1 MNNKKILLVEDE
13 KLAREG
19 VRDFLISRGYL
30 VTEAVDGE
38 EAVKK
43 FCESGQSVFDLVIL
57 DVMLPKMNGILV
69 LKEIRKR
76 SKIPVLML
84 TALSD
89 EGTQLASF
97 DNLADDYLCKPF
109 SLLIL
114 EKRIEALL
122 RRALENPQKE
132 GVSKWVREGVLVD
145 FLEYKGYL
153 NGVDVDLKPKEVEL
167 LKFLIENPKVTLRRE
182 QILEE
187 LWKDELPYDRVIDVY
202 IKNLRKK
209 LQIDCIKNRKGLKKI
224 YLRIF
229 PKTFLS
235 MSLILGVLILLVHS
249 LVYVLMN
256 QAYAD
261 EKKEKAKRNLNELSE
276 QITGKSAEEIR
287 RICGEFALQKNVN
300 LNLKIDGKVQH
311 LQGFSGADI
320 VTDELL
326 PSDLVPLVNNEQ
338 LGSILVSDLTAVD
351 ADGKTILVQ
360 MLSNVESLKEA
371 REATLKIL
379 PF

>member
-1 MNNKKILLVEDE
+1 MSVKKILLAEDE
-13 KLAREG
+13 RLAREG

-76 SKIPVLML
+76 SKVPVLML

-114 EKRIEALL
+114 EKRIEALM
-122 RRALENPQKE
+122 RRTLENAQKE
-132 GVSKWVREGVLVD
+132 EVSKWAREGVLVD

-167 LKFLIENPKVTLRRE
+167 LKLLIENPKVTLRRE

-209 LQIDCIKNRKGLKKI
+209 LQIDCIKTVKGVG
-224 YLRIF
+224 YC
-229 PKTFLS
+229 
-235 MSLILGVLILLVHS
+235 
-249 LVYVLMN
+249 
-256 QAYAD
+256 YA
-261 EKKEKAKRNLNELSE
+261 EK
-276 QITGKSAEEIR
+276 
-287 RICGEFALQKNVN
+287 
-300 LNLKIDGKVQH
+300 
-311 LQGFSGADI
+311 
-320 VTDELL
+320 
-326 PSDLVPLVNNEQ
+326 
-338 LGSILVSDLTAVD
+338 
-351 ADGKTILVQ
+351 
-360 MLSNVESLKEA
+360 
-371 REATLKIL
+371 
-379 PF
+379 

>member
-1 MNNKKILLVEDE
+1 MNIKRILLVEDE

-30 VTEAVDGE
+30 VAEAVDGE
-38 EAVKK
+38 EAVRK
-43 FCESGQSVFDLVIL
+43 FCESGQSEFDLVIL

-76 SKIPVLML
+76 SEVPVLML

-114 EKRIEALL
+114 EKRIEALM
-122 RRALENPQKE
+122 RRLKDTQKE
-132 GVSKWVREGVLVD
+132 EASKWAREGVLVD

-167 LKFLIENPKVTLRRE
+167 LKLLIENPKVTLRRE

-209 LQIDCIKNRKGLKKI
+209 LQIDCIKTVKGVG
-224 YLRIF
+224 YC
-229 PKTFLS
+229 
-235 MSLILGVLILLVHS
+235 
-249 LVYVLMN
+249 YV
-256 QAYAD
+256 
-261 EKKEKAKRNLNELSE
+261 EK
-276 QITGKSAEEIR
+276 
-287 RICGEFALQKNVN
+287 
-300 LNLKIDGKVQH
+300 
-311 LQGFSGADI
+311 
-320 VTDELL
+320 
-326 PSDLVPLVNNEQ
+326 
-338 LGSILVSDLTAVD
+338 
-351 ADGKTILVQ
+351 
-360 MLSNVESLKEA
+360 
-371 REATLKIL
+371 
-379 PF
+379 

>member
-1 MNNKKILLVEDE
+1 MNIKKILLVEDE

-69 LKEIRKR
+69 LKEIRKK
-76 SKIPVLML
+76 SKVPVLML

-122 RRALENPQKE
+122 RRALENSQKE
-132 GVSKWVREGVLVD
+132 EVSKWVREGVQVD

-209 LQIDCIKNRKGLKKI
+209 LQIDCIKTVKGVG
-224 YLRIF
+224 YC
-229 PKTFLS
+229 
-235 MSLILGVLILLVHS
+235 
-249 LVYVLMN
+249 YV
-256 QAYAD
+256 
-261 EKKEKAKRNLNELSE
+261 EK
-276 QITGKSAEEIR
+276 
-287 RICGEFALQKNVN
+287 
-300 LNLKIDGKVQH
+300 
-311 LQGFSGADI
+311 
-320 VTDELL
+320 
-326 PSDLVPLVNNEQ
+326 
-338 LGSILVSDLTAVD
+338 
-351 ADGKTILVQ
+351 
-360 MLSNVESLKEA
+360 
-371 REATLKIL
+371 
-379 PF
+379 

>member
-1 MNNKKILLVEDE
+1 MYNKKILLVEDE

-76 SKIPVLML
+76 SKVPVLML

-97 DNLADDYLCKPF
+97 DKLADDYLCKPF
-109 SLLIL
+109 ALLIL
-114 EKRIEALL
+114 EKRVEALL

-132 GVSKWVREGVLVD
+132 EVSKWVRAGVLVD

-209 LQIDCIKNRKGLKKI
+209 LQIDCIKTVKGVG
-224 YLRIF
+224 YC
-229 PKTFLS
+229 
-235 MSLILGVLILLVHS
+235 
-249 LVYVLMN
+249 YV
-256 QAYAD
+256 
-261 EKKEKAKRNLNELSE
+261 EK
-276 QITGKSAEEIR
+276 
-287 RICGEFALQKNVN
+287 
-300 LNLKIDGKVQH
+300 
-311 LQGFSGADI
+311 
-320 VTDELL
+320 
-326 PSDLVPLVNNEQ
+326 
-338 LGSILVSDLTAVD
+338 
-351 ADGKTILVQ
+351 
-360 MLSNVESLKEA
+360 
-371 REATLKIL
+371 
-379 PF
+379 

>member
-1 MNNKKILLVEDE
+1 MNIKKILLVEDDR
-13 KLAREG
+13 LAREG

-43 FCESGQSVFDLVIL
+43 FYESEQSVFDLVIL

-76 SKIPVLML
+76 SKVPVLML

-89 EGTQLASF
+89 ESTQLASF

-114 EKRIEALL
+114 EKRIEALM
-122 RRALENPQKE
+122 RRTLENAQKE
-132 GVSKWVREGVLVD
+132 EVSKWAREGVLVD

-167 LKFLIENPKVTLRRE
+167 LKLLIENPKVTLRRE

-209 LQIDCIKNRKGLKKI
+209 LQIDCIKTVKGVG
-224 YLRIF
+224 YC
-229 PKTFLS
+229 
-235 MSLILGVLILLVHS
+235 
-249 LVYVLMN
+249 YV
-256 QAYAD
+256 
-261 EKKEKAKRNLNELSE
+261 EK
-276 QITGKSAEEIR
+276 
-287 RICGEFALQKNVN
+287 
-300 LNLKIDGKVQH
+300 
-311 LQGFSGADI
+311 
-320 VTDELL
+320 
-326 PSDLVPLVNNEQ
+326 
-338 LGSILVSDLTAVD
+338 
-351 ADGKTILVQ
+351 
-360 MLSNVESLKEA
+360 
-371 REATLKIL
+371 
-379 PF
+379 

>member
-1 MNNKKILLVEDE
+1 MNIKKILLVEDE
-13 KLAREG
+13 KIAREG

-30 VTEAVDGE
+30 ITEAVDGE

-69 LKEIRKR
+69 LREIRKR
-76 SKIPVLML
+76 SKVPVLML

-114 EKRIEALL
+114 EKRIEALM

-132 GVSKWVREGVLVD
+132 EVSKWEREGVMVD

-167 LKFLIENPKVTLRRE
+167 LKLLIENPKVTLRRE

-209 LQIDCIKNRKGLKKI
+209 LQIDCIKTVKGVG
-224 YLRIF
+224 YC
-229 PKTFLS
+229 
-235 MSLILGVLILLVHS
+235 
-249 LVYVLMN
+249 YV
-256 QAYAD
+256 
-261 EKKEKAKRNLNELSE
+261 EK
-276 QITGKSAEEIR
+276 
-287 RICGEFALQKNVN
+287 
-300 LNLKIDGKVQH
+300 
-311 LQGFSGADI
+311 
-320 VTDELL
+320 
-326 PSDLVPLVNNEQ
+326 
-338 LGSILVSDLTAVD
+338 
-351 ADGKTILVQ
+351 
-360 MLSNVESLKEA
+360 
-371 REATLKIL
+371 
-379 PF
+379 

>member
-1 MNNKKILLVEDE
+1 MNIKKILLVEDE
-13 KLAREG
+13 KIAREG

-30 VTEAVDGE
+30 VAEAVDGE
-38 EAVKK
+38 EAVRK
-43 FCESGQSVFDLVIL
+43 FCESGQSEFDLVIL

-76 SKIPVLML
+76 SEVPVLML

-114 EKRIEALL
+114 EKRIEALM
-122 RRALENPQKE
+122 RRLENTQKE
-132 GVSKWVREGVLVD
+132 EVSKWAREGVLVD

-167 LKFLIENPKVTLRRE
+167 LKLLIENPKVTLRRE

-209 LQIDCIKNRKGLKKI
+209 LQIDCIKTVKGVG
-224 YLRIF
+224 YC
-229 PKTFLS
+229 
-235 MSLILGVLILLVHS
+235 
-249 LVYVLMN
+249 YV
-256 QAYAD
+256 
-261 EKKEKAKRNLNELSE
+261 EK
-276 QITGKSAEEIR
+276 
-287 RICGEFALQKNVN
+287 
-300 LNLKIDGKVQH
+300 
-311 LQGFSGADI
+311 
-320 VTDELL
+320 
-326 PSDLVPLVNNEQ
+326 
-338 LGSILVSDLTAVD
+338 
-351 ADGKTILVQ
+351 
-360 MLSNVESLKEA
+360 
-371 REATLKIL
+371 
-379 PF
+379 

>member
-1 MNNKKILLVEDE
+1 MKIKKILLVEDDR
-13 KLAREG
+13 LAREG

-43 FCESGQSVFDLVIL
+43 FYESEQSVFDLVIL

-69 LKEIRKR
+69 LKEIRKK
-76 SKIPVLML
+76 SEVPVLML

-114 EKRIEALL
+114 EKRIEALM
-122 RRALENPQKE
+122 RRTLENAQKE
-132 GVSKWVREGVLVD
+132 EVSKWAREGVLVD

-167 LKFLIENPKVTLRRE
+167 LKLLIENPKVTLRRE

-209 LQIDCIKNRKGLKKI
+209 LQIDCIKTVKGVG
-224 YLRIF
+224 YC
-229 PKTFLS
+229 
-235 MSLILGVLILLVHS
+235 
-249 LVYVLMN
+249 
-256 QAYAD
+256 YA
-261 EKKEKAKRNLNELSE
+261 EK
-276 QITGKSAEEIR
+276 
-287 RICGEFALQKNVN
+287 
-300 LNLKIDGKVQH
+300 
-311 LQGFSGADI
+311 
-320 VTDELL
+320 
-326 PSDLVPLVNNEQ
+326 
-338 LGSILVSDLTAVD
+338 
-351 ADGKTILVQ
+351 
-360 MLSNVESLKEA
+360 
-371 REATLKIL
+371 
-379 PF
+379 

>member
-1 MNNKKILLVEDE
+1 MNTKKILLVEDE
-13 KLAREG
+13 KIAREG

-38 EAVKK
+38 EAAKK
-43 FCESGQSVFDLVIL
+43 FCESEQSVFDLVIL

-76 SKIPVLML
+76 SKVPVLML

-114 EKRIEALL
+114 EKRIEALI
-122 RRALENPQKE
+122 RRTLGDTQKE
-132 GVSKWVREGVLVD
+132 EVSKWTRDGVMVD

-167 LKFLIENPKVTLRRE
+167 LKLLIENPKVTLRRE

-209 LQIDCIKNRKGLKKI
+209 LQIDCIKTVKGVG
-224 YLRIF
+224 YC
-229 PKTFLS
+229 
-235 MSLILGVLILLVHS
+235 
-249 LVYVLMN
+249 
-256 QAYAD
+256 YA
-261 EKKEKAKRNLNELSE
+261 EK
-276 QITGKSAEEIR
+276 
-287 RICGEFALQKNVN
+287 
-300 LNLKIDGKVQH
+300 
-311 LQGFSGADI
+311 
-320 VTDELL
+320 
-326 PSDLVPLVNNEQ
+326 
-338 LGSILVSDLTAVD
+338 
-351 ADGKTILVQ
+351 
-360 MLSNVESLKEA
+360 
-371 REATLKIL
+371 
-379 PF
+379 

>member
-1 MNNKKILLVEDE
+1 MNIKKILLVEDE
-13 KLAREG
+13 KIAREG

-97 DNLADDYLCKPF
+97 DNLADDYICKPF

-209 LQIDCIKNRKGLKKI
+209 LQIDCIKTVKGVG
-224 YLRIF
+224 YC
-229 PKTFLS
+229 
-235 MSLILGVLILLVHS
+235 
-249 LVYVLMN
+249 YV
-256 QAYAD
+256 
-261 EKKEKAKRNLNELSE
+261 EK
-276 QITGKSAEEIR
+276 
-287 RICGEFALQKNVN
+287 
-300 LNLKIDGKVQH
+300 
-311 LQGFSGADI
+311 
-320 VTDELL
+320 
-326 PSDLVPLVNNEQ
+326 
-338 LGSILVSDLTAVD
+338 
-351 ADGKTILVQ
+351 
-360 MLSNVESLKEA
+360 
-371 REATLKIL
+371 
-379 PF
+379 

>member
-1 MNNKKILLVEDE
+1 MNIKKILLVEDE
-13 KLAREG
+13 KIAREG

-43 FCESGQSVFDLVIL
+43 FCESEQSVFDLVIL

-76 SKIPVLML
+76 SKAPVLML

-114 EKRIEALL
+114 EKRIEALM
-122 RRALENPQKE
+122 RRLKDTQKE
-132 GVSKWVREGVLVD
+132 EVSKWEREGVLVD

-167 LKFLIENPKVTLRRE
+167 LKLLIENPKVTLRRE

-187 LWKDELPYDRVIDVY
+187 LWKDELTYDRVIDVY

-209 LQIDCIKNRKGLKKI
+209 LQIDCIKTVKGVG
-224 YLRIF
+224 YC
-229 PKTFLS
+229 
-235 MSLILGVLILLVHS
+235 
-249 LVYVLMN
+249 
-256 QAYAD
+256 YA
-261 EKKEKAKRNLNELSE
+261 EK
-276 QITGKSAEEIR
+276 
-287 RICGEFALQKNVN
+287 
-300 LNLKIDGKVQH
+300 
-311 LQGFSGADI
+311 
-320 VTDELL
+320 
-326 PSDLVPLVNNEQ
+326 
-338 LGSILVSDLTAVD
+338 
-351 ADGKTILVQ
+351 
-360 MLSNVESLKEA
+360 
-371 REATLKIL
+371 
-379 PF
+379 

>member
-1 MNNKKILLVEDE
+1 MSIKKILLVEDE

-209 LQIDCIKNRKGLKKI
+209 LQIDCIKTVKGVG
-224 YLRIF
+224 YC
-229 PKTFLS
+229 
-235 MSLILGVLILLVHS
+235 
-249 LVYVLMN
+249 YV
-256 QAYAD
+256 
-261 EKKEKAKRNLNELSE
+261 EK
-276 QITGKSAEEIR
+276 
-287 RICGEFALQKNVN
+287 
-300 LNLKIDGKVQH
+300 
-311 LQGFSGADI
+311 
-320 VTDELL
+320 
-326 PSDLVPLVNNEQ
+326 
-338 LGSILVSDLTAVD
+338 
-351 ADGKTILVQ
+351 
-360 MLSNVESLKEA
+360 
-371 REATLKIL
+371 
-379 PF
+379 

>member
-1 MNNKKILLVEDE
+1 MNTKKILLVEDE
-13 KLAREG
+13 KIAREG

-38 EAVKK
+38 EAAKK
-43 FCESGQSVFDLVIL
+43 FCESGQSIFDLVIL

-76 SKIPVLML
+76 SKVPVLML

-114 EKRIEALL
+114 EKRIEALM

-132 GVSKWVREGVLVD
+132 EVSKWEREGVMVD

-167 LKFLIENPKVTLRRE
+167 LKLLIENPKVTLRRE

-209 LQIDCIKNRKGLKKI
+209 LQVDCIKTVKGVG
-224 YLRIF
+224 YC
-229 PKTFLS
+229 
-235 MSLILGVLILLVHS
+235 
-249 LVYVLMN
+249 YV
-256 QAYAD
+256 
-261 EKKEKAKRNLNELSE
+261 EK
-276 QITGKSAEEIR
+276 
-287 RICGEFALQKNVN
+287 
-300 LNLKIDGKVQH
+300 
-311 LQGFSGADI
+311 
-320 VTDELL
+320 
-326 PSDLVPLVNNEQ
+326 
-338 LGSILVSDLTAVD
+338 
-351 ADGKTILVQ
+351 
-360 MLSNVESLKEA
+360 
-371 REATLKIL
+371 
-379 PF
+379 

>member
-1 MNNKKILLVEDE
+1 MNIKKILLVEDE

-76 SKIPVLML
+76 SKVPVLML

-114 EKRIEALL
+114 EKRIEALM
-122 RRALENPQKE
+122 RRTLENAQKE
-132 GVSKWVREGVLVD
+132 EASKWEREGVLVD

-167 LKFLIENPKVTLRRE
+167 LKLLIENPKVTLRRE

-209 LQIDCIKNRKGLKKI
+209 LQIDCIKTVKGVG
-224 YLRIF
+224 YC
-229 PKTFLS
+229 
-235 MSLILGVLILLVHS
+235 
-249 LVYVLMN
+249 YV
-256 QAYAD
+256 
-261 EKKEKAKRNLNELSE
+261 EK
-276 QITGKSAEEIR
+276 
-287 RICGEFALQKNVN
+287 
-300 LNLKIDGKVQH
+300 
-311 LQGFSGADI
+311 
-320 VTDELL
+320 
-326 PSDLVPLVNNEQ
+326 
-338 LGSILVSDLTAVD
+338 
-351 ADGKTILVQ
+351 
-360 MLSNVESLKEA
+360 
-371 REATLKIL
+371 
-379 PF
+379 

>member
-1 MNNKKILLVEDE
+1 MNIKKILLVEDE

-43 FCESGQSVFDLVIL
+43 FCESEQSVFDLVIL

-76 SKIPVLML
+76 SEVPVLML

-114 EKRIEALL
+114 EKRIEALM
-122 RRALENPQKE
+122 RRTLENAQKE
-132 GVSKWVREGVLVD
+132 EVSKWEREGVMVD

-153 NGVDVDLKPKEVEL
+153 KGVDVDLKPKEVEL
-167 LKFLIENPKVTLRRE
+167 LKLLIENPKVTLRRE

-209 LQIDCIKNRKGLKKI
+209 LQIDCIKTVKGVG
-224 YLRIF
+224 YC
-229 PKTFLS
+229 
-235 MSLILGVLILLVHS
+235 
-249 LVYVLMN
+249 
-256 QAYAD
+256 YA
-261 EKKEKAKRNLNELSE
+261 EK
-276 QITGKSAEEIR
+276 
-287 RICGEFALQKNVN
+287 
-300 LNLKIDGKVQH
+300 
-311 LQGFSGADI
+311 
-320 VTDELL
+320 
-326 PSDLVPLVNNEQ
+326 
-338 LGSILVSDLTAVD
+338 
-351 ADGKTILVQ
+351 
-360 MLSNVESLKEA
+360 
-371 REATLKIL
+371 
-379 PF
+379 

>member
-1 MNNKKILLVEDE
+1 MNIKKILLVEDE
-13 KLAREG
+13 KIAREG

-30 VTEAVDGE
+30 VAEAVDGE

-76 SKIPVLML
+76 SKVPVLML

-114 EKRIEALL
+114 EKRIEALM
-122 RRALENPQKE
+122 RRLKDTQKE
-132 GVSKWVREGVLVD
+132 EVSKWVREGVLVD

-167 LKFLIENPKVTLRRE
+167 LKLLIENPKVTLRRE

-209 LQIDCIKNRKGLKKI
+209 LQVDCIKTVKGVG
-224 YLRIF
+224 YC
-229 PKTFLS
+229 
-235 MSLILGVLILLVHS
+235 
-249 LVYVLMN
+249 YV
-256 QAYAD
+256 
-261 EKKEKAKRNLNELSE
+261 EK
-276 QITGKSAEEIR
+276 
-287 RICGEFALQKNVN
+287 
-300 LNLKIDGKVQH
+300 
-311 LQGFSGADI
+311 
-320 VTDELL
+320 
-326 PSDLVPLVNNEQ
+326 
-338 LGSILVSDLTAVD
+338 
-351 ADGKTILVQ
+351 
-360 MLSNVESLKEA
+360 
-371 REATLKIL
+371 
-379 PF
+379 

>member
-1 MNNKKILLVEDE
+1 MYNKKILLVEDE

-76 SKIPVLML
+76 SRVPVLML

-132 GVSKWVREGVLVD
+132 GVSKWMREGVLVD

-153 NGVDVDLKPKEVEL
+153 KGVDVDLKPKEVEL
-167 LKFLIENPKVTLRRE
+167 LKLLIENPKVTLRRE

-209 LQIDCIKNRKGLKKI
+209 LQIDCIKTVKGVG
-224 YLRIF
+224 YC
-229 PKTFLS
+229 
-235 MSLILGVLILLVHS
+235 
-249 LVYVLMN
+249 YV
-256 QAYAD
+256 
-261 EKKEKAKRNLNELSE
+261 EK
-276 QITGKSAEEIR
+276 
-287 RICGEFALQKNVN
+287 
-300 LNLKIDGKVQH
+300 
-311 LQGFSGADI
+311 
-320 VTDELL
+320 
-326 PSDLVPLVNNEQ
+326 
-338 LGSILVSDLTAVD
+338 
-351 ADGKTILVQ
+351 
-360 MLSNVESLKEA
+360 
-371 REATLKIL
+371 
-379 PF
+379 

>member
-1 MNNKKILLVEDE
+1 MYNKKILLVEDE

-30 VTEAVDGE
+30 VTEVVDGE

-114 EKRIEALL
+114 EKRVEALL
-122 RRALENPQKE
+122 RRTLENLQKE
-132 GVSKWVREGVLVD
+132 EVSKWVREGVLVD

-167 LKFLIENPKVTLRRE
+167 LKLLIENPRVTLRRE

-209 LQIDCIKNRKGLKKI
+209 LQIDCIKTVKGVG
-224 YLRIF
+224 YC
-229 PKTFLS
+229 
-235 MSLILGVLILLVHS
+235 
-249 LVYVLMN
+249 YV
-256 QAYAD
+256 
-261 EKKEKAKRNLNELSE
+261 EK
-276 QITGKSAEEIR
+276 
-287 RICGEFALQKNVN
+287 
-300 LNLKIDGKVQH
+300 
-311 LQGFSGADI
+311 
-320 VTDELL
+320 
-326 PSDLVPLVNNEQ
+326 
-338 LGSILVSDLTAVD
+338 
-351 ADGKTILVQ
+351 
-360 MLSNVESLKEA
+360 
-371 REATLKIL
+371 
-379 PF
+379 

>member
-1 MNNKKILLVEDE
+1 MNIKKILLVEDE

-43 FCESGQSVFDLVIL
+43 FCESEQSVFDLVIL

-76 SKIPVLML
+76 SKVPVLML

-97 DNLADDYLCKPF
+97 DSLADDYLCKPF

-114 EKRIEALL
+114 EKRIEALI
-122 RRALENPQKE
+122 RRLKDTQKE
-132 GVSKWVREGVLVD
+132 EVSKWAREGVLVD

-167 LKFLIENPKVTLRRE
+167 LKLLIENPKVTLRRE

-209 LQIDCIKNRKGLKKI
+209 LQIDCIKTVKGVG
-224 YLRIF
+224 YC
-229 PKTFLS
+229 
-235 MSLILGVLILLVHS
+235 
-249 LVYVLMN
+249 YV
-256 QAYAD
+256 
-261 EKKEKAKRNLNELSE
+261 EK
-276 QITGKSAEEIR
+276 
-287 RICGEFALQKNVN
+287 
-300 LNLKIDGKVQH
+300 
-311 LQGFSGADI
+311 
-320 VTDELL
+320 
-326 PSDLVPLVNNEQ
+326 
-338 LGSILVSDLTAVD
+338 
-351 ADGKTILVQ
+351 
-360 MLSNVESLKEA
+360 
-371 REATLKIL
+371 
-379 PF
+379 

>member
-1 MNNKKILLVEDE
+1 MNIKKILLVEDE
-13 KLAREG
+13 KIAREG

-30 VTEAVDGE
+30 VTEAADGE

-43 FCESGQSVFDLVIL
+43 FCESGQSEFDLVIL

-76 SKIPVLML
+76 SEVSVLML

-114 EKRIEALL
+114 EKRIEALM
-122 RRALENPQKE
+122 RRLKDTQKE
-132 GVSKWVREGVLVD
+132 EVSKWVREGVLVD

-167 LKFLIENPKVTLRRE
+167 LKLLIENPKVTLRRK

-209 LQIDCIKNRKGLKKI
+209 LQVDCIKTVKGVG
-224 YLRIF
+224 YC
-229 PKTFLS
+229 
-235 MSLILGVLILLVHS
+235 
-249 LVYVLMN
+249 YV
-256 QAYAD
+256 
-261 EKKEKAKRNLNELSE
+261 EK
-276 QITGKSAEEIR
+276 
-287 RICGEFALQKNVN
+287 
-300 LNLKIDGKVQH
+300 
-311 LQGFSGADI
+311 
-320 VTDELL
+320 
-326 PSDLVPLVNNEQ
+326 
-338 LGSILVSDLTAVD
+338 
-351 ADGKTILVQ
+351 
-360 MLSNVESLKEA
+360 
-371 REATLKIL
+371 
-379 PF
+379 

>member
-1 MNNKKILLVEDE
+1 MNIKKILLVEDE
-13 KLAREG
+13 KIAREG

-30 VTEAVDGE
+30 ITEAADGE

-76 SKIPVLML
+76 SEVPVLML

-114 EKRIEALL
+114 EKRIEALM
-122 RRALENPQKE
+122 RRLKDTQKE
-132 GVSKWVREGVLVD
+132 EVSKWVREGVLVD

-167 LKFLIENPKVTLRRE
+167 LKLLIENPKVTLRRE

-209 LQIDCIKNRKGLKKI
+209 LKVDCIKTVKGVG
-224 YLRIF
+224 YC
-229 PKTFLS
+229 
-235 MSLILGVLILLVHS
+235 
-249 LVYVLMN
+249 YV
-256 QAYAD
+256 
-261 EKKEKAKRNLNELSE
+261 EK
-276 QITGKSAEEIR
+276 
-287 RICGEFALQKNVN
+287 
-300 LNLKIDGKVQH
+300 
-311 LQGFSGADI
+311 
-320 VTDELL
+320 
-326 PSDLVPLVNNEQ
+326 
-338 LGSILVSDLTAVD
+338 
-351 ADGKTILVQ
+351 
-360 MLSNVESLKEA
+360 
-371 REATLKIL
+371 
-379 PF
+379 

>member
-1 MNNKKILLVEDE
+1 MNIKKILLVEDE
-13 KLAREG
+13 KIAREG

-30 VTEAVDGE
+30 VAEAEDGE

-43 FCESGQSVFDLVIL
+43 FCESEQSVFDLVIL

-76 SKIPVLML
+76 SEVPVLML

-114 EKRIEALL
+114 EKRIEALM
-122 RRALENPQKE
+122 RRLNDTQKE
-132 GVSKWVREGVLVD
+132 EVSKWVREGVLVD

-167 LKFLIENPKVTLRRE
+167 LKLLIENPKVTLRRE

-209 LQIDCIKNRKGLKKI
+209 LQVDCIKTVKGVG
-224 YLRIF
+224 YC
-229 PKTFLS
+229 
-235 MSLILGVLILLVHS
+235 
-249 LVYVLMN
+249 YV
-256 QAYAD
+256 
-261 EKKEKAKRNLNELSE
+261 EK
-276 QITGKSAEEIR
+276 
-287 RICGEFALQKNVN
+287 
-300 LNLKIDGKVQH
+300 
-311 LQGFSGADI
+311 
-320 VTDELL
+320 
-326 PSDLVPLVNNEQ
+326 
-338 LGSILVSDLTAVD
+338 
-351 ADGKTILVQ
+351 
-360 MLSNVESLKEA
+360 
-371 REATLKIL
+371 
-379 PF
+379 

>member
-1 MNNKKILLVEDE
+1 MNIKKILLVEDE
-13 KLAREG
+13 KIAREG

-43 FCESGQSVFDLVIL
+43 FYESEQSVFDLVIL

-76 SKIPVLML
+76 SKVPVLML

-114 EKRIEALL
+114 EKRIEALM
-122 RRALENPQKE
+122 RRLKDTQKE
-132 GVSKWVREGVLVD
+132 EVSKWVREGVLVD

-167 LKFLIENPKVTLRRE
+167 LKLLIENPKVTLRRE

-209 LQIDCIKNRKGLKKI
+209 LQIDCIKTVKGVG
-224 YLRIF
+224 YC
-229 PKTFLS
+229 
-235 MSLILGVLILLVHS
+235 
-249 LVYVLMN
+249 YV
-256 QAYAD
+256 
-261 EKKEKAKRNLNELSE
+261 EK
-276 QITGKSAEEIR
+276 
-287 RICGEFALQKNVN
+287 
-300 LNLKIDGKVQH
+300 
-311 LQGFSGADI
+311 
-320 VTDELL
+320 
-326 PSDLVPLVNNEQ
+326 
-338 LGSILVSDLTAVD
+338 
-351 ADGKTILVQ
+351 
-360 MLSNVESLKEA
+360 
-371 REATLKIL
+371 
-379 PF
+379 

>member
-1 MNNKKILLVEDE
+1 MNIKKILLVEDE

-30 VTEAVDGE
+30 VAEAVDGE
-38 EAVKK
+38 EAVKE
-43 FCESGQSVFDLVIL
+43 FCESWQSVFDLVIL

-76 SKIPVLML
+76 SKVPVLML

-114 EKRIEALL
+114 EKRIEALM
-122 RRALENPQKE
+122 RRTLENAQKE
-132 GVSKWVREGVLVD
+132 EVSKWVREGVLVD

-167 LKFLIENPKVTLRRE
+167 LKLLIENPKVTIRRE

-209 LQIDCIKNRKGLKKI
+209 LQIDCIKTVKGVG
-224 YLRIF
+224 YC
-229 PKTFLS
+229 
-235 MSLILGVLILLVHS
+235 
-249 LVYVLMN
+249 YV
-256 QAYAD
+256 
-261 EKKEKAKRNLNELSE
+261 EK
-276 QITGKSAEEIR
+276 
-287 RICGEFALQKNVN
+287 
-300 LNLKIDGKVQH
+300 
-311 LQGFSGADI
+311 
-320 VTDELL
+320 
-326 PSDLVPLVNNEQ
+326 
-338 LGSILVSDLTAVD
+338 
-351 ADGKTILVQ
+351 
-360 MLSNVESLKEA
+360 
-371 REATLKIL
+371 
-379 PF
+379 

>member
-1 MNNKKILLVEDE
+1 MYNKKILLVEDE

-76 SKIPVLML
+76 SKVPVLML

-114 EKRIEALL
+114 EKRVEALL

-132 GVSKWVREGVLVD
+132 EVSKWVRAGVLVD

-209 LQIDCIKNRKGLKKI
+209 LQIDCIKTVKGVG
-224 YLRIF
+224 YC
-229 PKTFLS
+229 
-235 MSLILGVLILLVHS
+235 
-249 LVYVLMN
+249 YV
-256 QAYAD
+256 
-261 EKKEKAKRNLNELSE
+261 EK
-276 QITGKSAEEIR
+276 
-287 RICGEFALQKNVN
+287 
-300 LNLKIDGKVQH
+300 
-311 LQGFSGADI
+311 
-320 VTDELL
+320 
-326 PSDLVPLVNNEQ
+326 
-338 LGSILVSDLTAVD
+338 
-351 ADGKTILVQ
+351 
-360 MLSNVESLKEA
+360 
-371 REATLKIL
+371 
-379 PF
+379 

>member
-1 MNNKKILLVEDE
+1 MSIKKILLVEDE

-30 VTEAVDGE
+30 VMEAVDGE

-69 LKEIRKR
+69 LKEIRKK
-76 SKIPVLML
+76 SKVPVLML
-84 TALSD
+84 TALND

-132 GVSKWVREGVLVD
+132 VVSKWVREGVQVD

-167 LKFLIENPKVTLRRE
+167 LKLLIENPKVTLRRE

-209 LQIDCIKNRKGLKKI
+209 LQIDCIKTVKGVG
-224 YLRIF
+224 YC
-229 PKTFLS
+229 
-235 MSLILGVLILLVHS
+235 
-249 LVYVLMN
+249 YV
-256 QAYAD
+256 
-261 EKKEKAKRNLNELSE
+261 EK
-276 QITGKSAEEIR
+276 
-287 RICGEFALQKNVN
+287 
-300 LNLKIDGKVQH
+300 
-311 LQGFSGADI
+311 
-320 VTDELL
+320 
-326 PSDLVPLVNNEQ
+326 
-338 LGSILVSDLTAVD
+338 
-351 ADGKTILVQ
+351 
-360 MLSNVESLKEA
+360 
-371 REATLKIL
+371 
-379 PF
+379 

>member
-1 MNNKKILLVEDE
+1 MNAKKILLVEDE
-13 KLAREG
+13 KIAREG

-76 SKIPVLML
+76 SKVPVLML

-114 EKRIEALL
+114 EKRIEALM
-122 RRALENPQKE
+122 RRLKNTQKE
-132 GVSKWVREGVLVD
+132 EVSKWAREGVLVD

-167 LKFLIENPKVTLRRE
+167 LKLLIENPKVTLRRE

-209 LQIDCIKNRKGLKKI
+209 LQIDCIKTVKGVG
-224 YLRIF
+224 YC
-229 PKTFLS
+229 
-235 MSLILGVLILLVHS
+235 
-249 LVYVLMN
+249 YV
-256 QAYAD
+256 
-261 EKKEKAKRNLNELSE
+261 EK
-276 QITGKSAEEIR
+276 
-287 RICGEFALQKNVN
+287 
-300 LNLKIDGKVQH
+300 
-311 LQGFSGADI
+311 
-320 VTDELL
+320 
-326 PSDLVPLVNNEQ
+326 
-338 LGSILVSDLTAVD
+338 
-351 ADGKTILVQ
+351 
-360 MLSNVESLKEA
+360 
-371 REATLKIL
+371 
-379 PF
+379 

>member
-1 MNNKKILLVEDE
+1 MNIKKILLVEDE

-19 VRDFLISRGYL
+19 VRDFLISRDYL

-43 FCESGQSVFDLVIL
+43 FCESEQSVFDLVIL

-76 SKIPVLML
+76 SKVPVLML

-114 EKRIEALL
+114 EKRIEALM
-122 RRALENPQKE
+122 RRLKDTQKE
-132 GVSKWVREGVLVD
+132 EVSKWEREGVMVD

-167 LKFLIENPKVTLRRE
+167 LKLLIENPKVTLRRE

-209 LQIDCIKNRKGLKKI
+209 LQIDCIKTVKGVG
-224 YLRIF
+224 YC
-229 PKTFLS
+229 
-235 MSLILGVLILLVHS
+235 
-249 LVYVLMN
+249 YV
-256 QAYAD
+256 
-261 EKKEKAKRNLNELSE
+261 EK
-276 QITGKSAEEIR
+276 
-287 RICGEFALQKNVN
+287 
-300 LNLKIDGKVQH
+300 
-311 LQGFSGADI
+311 
-320 VTDELL
+320 
-326 PSDLVPLVNNEQ
+326 
-338 LGSILVSDLTAVD
+338 
-351 ADGKTILVQ
+351 
-360 MLSNVESLKEA
+360 
-371 REATLKIL
+371 
-379 PF
+379 

>member
-1 MNNKKILLVEDE
+1 MNIKKILLVEDE

-43 FCESGQSVFDLVIL
+43 FCESEQSVFDLVIL

-76 SKIPVLML
+76 SKVPVLML

-114 EKRIEALL
+114 EKRIEALM
-122 RRALENPQKE
+122 RRTLENAQKDE
-132 GVSKWVREGVLVD
+132 VSKWEREGALVD

-167 LKFLIENPKVTLRRE
+167 LKLLIENPKVTLRRE
-182 QILEE
+182 QILED

-209 LQIDCIKNRKGLKKI
+209 LQIDCIKTVKGVG
-224 YLRIF
+224 YC
-229 PKTFLS
+229 
-235 MSLILGVLILLVHS
+235 
-249 LVYVLMN
+249 YV
-256 QAYAD
+256 
-261 EKKEKAKRNLNELSE
+261 EK
-276 QITGKSAEEIR
+276 
-287 RICGEFALQKNVN
+287 
-300 LNLKIDGKVQH
+300 
-311 LQGFSGADI
+311 
-320 VTDELL
+320 
-326 PSDLVPLVNNEQ
+326 
-338 LGSILVSDLTAVD
+338 
-351 ADGKTILVQ
+351 
-360 MLSNVESLKEA
+360 
-371 REATLKIL
+371 
-379 PF
+379 

>member
-1 MNNKKILLVEDE
+1 MSIKKILLVEDE
-13 KLAREG
+13 KIAREG

-30 VTEAVDGE
+30 VAEAVDGG
-38 EAVKK
+38 EAVRK

-76 SKIPVLML
+76 SEVPVLML

-114 EKRIEALL
+114 EKRIEALM
-122 RRALENPQKE
+122 RRLKDTQKE
-132 GVSKWVREGVLVD
+132 EVSKWAREGVLVD

-167 LKFLIENPKVTLRRE
+167 LKLLIENPKVTLRRE

-209 LQIDCIKNRKGLKKI
+209 LQIDCIKTVKGVG
-224 YLRIF
+224 YC
-229 PKTFLS
+229 
-235 MSLILGVLILLVHS
+235 
-249 LVYVLMN
+249 YV
-256 QAYAD
+256 
-261 EKKEKAKRNLNELSE
+261 EK
-276 QITGKSAEEIR
+276 
-287 RICGEFALQKNVN
+287 
-300 LNLKIDGKVQH
+300 
-311 LQGFSGADI
+311 
-320 VTDELL
+320 
-326 PSDLVPLVNNEQ
+326 
-338 LGSILVSDLTAVD
+338 
-351 ADGKTILVQ
+351 
-360 MLSNVESLKEA
+360 
-371 REATLKIL
+371 
-379 PF
+379 

>member
-13 KLAREG
+13 KIAREG

-30 VTEAVDGE
+30 VAEAVDGE

-43 FCESGQSVFDLVIL
+43 FCESGQSEFDLVIL

-76 SKIPVLML
+76 SKVPVLML

-114 EKRIEALL
+114 EKRIEALM
-122 RRALENPQKE
+122 RRLKDTQKE
-132 GVSKWVREGVLVD
+132 EVSKWAREGVLVD
-145 FLEYKGYL
+145 FLEYRGYL

-167 LKFLIENPKVTLRRE
+167 LKLLIENPKVTLRRE

-209 LQIDCIKNRKGLKKI
+209 LQIDCIKTVKGVG
-224 YLRIF
+224 YC
-229 PKTFLS
+229 
-235 MSLILGVLILLVHS
+235 
-249 LVYVLMN
+249 YV
-256 QAYAD
+256 
-261 EKKEKAKRNLNELSE
+261 EK
-276 QITGKSAEEIR
+276 
-287 RICGEFALQKNVN
+287 
-300 LNLKIDGKVQH
+300 
-311 LQGFSGADI
+311 
-320 VTDELL
+320 
-326 PSDLVPLVNNEQ
+326 
-338 LGSILVSDLTAVD
+338 
-351 ADGKTILVQ
+351 
-360 MLSNVESLKEA
+360 
-371 REATLKIL
+371 
-379 PF
+379 

>member
-1 MNNKKILLVEDE
+1 MNIKKILLVEDE

-43 FCESGQSVFDLVIL
+43 FCESEQSVFDLVIL

-76 SKIPVLML
+76 SKVPVLML

-114 EKRIEALL
+114 EKRIEALM
-122 RRALENPQKE
+122 RRTLENAQKDE
-132 GVSKWVREGVLVD
+132 VSKWEQEGVMVD

-167 LKFLIENPKVTLRRE
+167 LKLLIENPKVTLRRE

-209 LQIDCIKNRKGLKKI
+209 LQIDCIKTVKGVG
-224 YLRIF
+224 YC
-229 PKTFLS
+229 
-235 MSLILGVLILLVHS
+235 
-249 LVYVLMN
+249 YV
-256 QAYAD
+256 
-261 EKKEKAKRNLNELSE
+261 EK
-276 QITGKSAEEIR
+276 
-287 RICGEFALQKNVN
+287 
-300 LNLKIDGKVQH
+300 
-311 LQGFSGADI
+311 
-320 VTDELL
+320 
-326 PSDLVPLVNNEQ
+326 
-338 LGSILVSDLTAVD
+338 
-351 ADGKTILVQ
+351 
-360 MLSNVESLKEA
+360 
-371 REATLKIL
+371 
-379 PF
+379 

>member
-1 MNNKKILLVEDE
+1 MNIKKILLVEDE
-13 KLAREG
+13 KIAREG

-30 VTEAVDGE
+30 VTEVVDGE

-43 FCESGQSVFDLVIL
+43 FYESGQSVFDLVIL

-76 SKIPVLML
+76 SKVPVLML

-114 EKRIEALL
+114 EKRIEALM
-122 RRALENPQKE
+122 RRLKDTQKE
-132 GVSKWVREGVLVD
+132 EVSKWVREGVLVD

-167 LKFLIENPKVTLRRE
+167 LKLLIENPKVTLRRE

-209 LQIDCIKNRKGLKKI
+209 LQIDCIKTVKGVG
-224 YLRIF
+224 YC
-229 PKTFLS
+229 
-235 MSLILGVLILLVHS
+235 
-249 LVYVLMN
+249 YV
-256 QAYAD
+256 
-261 EKKEKAKRNLNELSE
+261 
-276 QITGKSAEEIR
+276 EE
-287 RICGEFALQKNVN
+287 
-300 LNLKIDGKVQH
+300 
-311 LQGFSGADI
+311 
-320 VTDELL
+320 
-326 PSDLVPLVNNEQ
+326 
-338 LGSILVSDLTAVD
+338 
-351 ADGKTILVQ
+351 
-360 MLSNVESLKEA
+360 
-371 REATLKIL
+371 
-379 PF
+379 

>member
-1 MNNKKILLVEDE
+1 MNIKKILLVEDE
-13 KLAREG
+13 KIAREG

-30 VTEAVDGE
+30 VTEAADGE

-43 FCESGQSVFDLVIL
+43 FCESEQSVFDLVIL

-76 SKIPVLML
+76 SEVPVLML

-114 EKRIEALL
+114 EKRIEALM
-122 RRALENPQKE
+122 RRLENTQKE
-132 GVSKWVREGVLVD
+132 EVSKWAREGVLVD

-167 LKFLIENPKVTLRRE
+167 LKLLIENPKVTLRRE

-209 LQIDCIKNRKGLKKI
+209 LQVDCIKTVKGVG
-224 YLRIF
+224 YC
-229 PKTFLS
+229 
-235 MSLILGVLILLVHS
+235 
-249 LVYVLMN
+249 YV
-256 QAYAD
+256 
-261 EKKEKAKRNLNELSE
+261 EK
-276 QITGKSAEEIR
+276 
-287 RICGEFALQKNVN
+287 
-300 LNLKIDGKVQH
+300 
-311 LQGFSGADI
+311 
-320 VTDELL
+320 
-326 PSDLVPLVNNEQ
+326 
-338 LGSILVSDLTAVD
+338 
-351 ADGKTILVQ
+351 
-360 MLSNVESLKEA
+360 
-371 REATLKIL
+371 
-379 PF
+379 

>member
-1 MNNKKILLVEDE
+1 MSVKKILLAEDE
-13 KLAREG
+13 GLAREG

-30 VTEAVDGE
+30 VAEAVDGE

-43 FCESGQSVFDLVIL
+43 FCESEQSVFDLVIL

-76 SKIPVLML
+76 SKVPVLML

-89 EGTQLASF
+89 EGTQVASF

-114 EKRIEALL
+114 EKRIEALM
-122 RRALENPQKE
+122 RRLKDTQKE
-132 GVSKWVREGVLVD
+132 EVSKWAREGVLVD

-167 LKFLIENPKVTLRRE
+167 LKLLIENPKVTLRRE

-209 LQIDCIKNRKGLKKI
+209 LQIDCIKTVKGVG
-224 YLRIF
+224 YC
-229 PKTFLS
+229 
-235 MSLILGVLILLVHS
+235 
-249 LVYVLMN
+249 YV
-256 QAYAD
+256 
-261 EKKEKAKRNLNELSE
+261 EK
-276 QITGKSAEEIR
+276 
-287 RICGEFALQKNVN
+287 
-300 LNLKIDGKVQH
+300 
-311 LQGFSGADI
+311 
-320 VTDELL
+320 
-326 PSDLVPLVNNEQ
+326 
-338 LGSILVSDLTAVD
+338 
-351 ADGKTILVQ
+351 
-360 MLSNVESLKEA
+360 
-371 REATLKIL
+371 
-379 PF
+379 